1 MSDDKVRPGEVKL
14 TLDGDEVTLVPS
26 AIALLTLSRK
36 HGGLV
41 GLSRALQNMEVDA
54 FVDVIAAAVPG
65 ITAEQK
71 KNLPEVVFA
80 AGIVDLSAPLN
91 VFLGNLARG
100 GRPEADAAGE
110 GEGNR

>member
-1 MSDDKVRPGEVKL
+1 VSDDKVRPGQVTI

-26 AIALLTLSRK
+26 ANALLALSRK

-54 FVDVIAAAVPG
+54 FVDVIATSVPG

-80 AGIVDLSAPLN
+80 AGIVGLSDPLS

-100 GRPEADAAGE
+100 GKPESATAGE